1 MQRRQILAAG
11 LMLGATALPALAQ
24 GTTPTRIRGTIEAV
38 TGNMLTVRART
49 GDSVTI
55 KLNDPLTVQ
64 AVGKVDLATIGE
76 HSYVGVT
83 TRPGPNGSLIAV
95 EVHVFPEAMR
105 GAGEGS
111 RPWDLE
117 PGSLMTNGTVTGA
130 VTATAGR
137 ELTVQYKEGSKTVV
151 VPAQTP
157 IVTFMPAERADLK
170 PGVPVFVTAMEAAD
184 GTLSTG
190 RVMIGKAGVT
200 PPM

>member
-1 MQRRQILAAG
+1 LA
-11 LMLGATALPALAQ
+11 
-24 GTTPTRIRGTIEAV
+24 
-38 TGNMLTVRART
+38 N
-49 GDSVTI
+49 
-55 KLNDPLTVQ
+55 
-64 AVGKVDLATIGE
+64 IGE

-83 TRPGPNGSLIAV
+83 TRPGPNDSLIAV

-137 ELTVQYKEGSKTVV
+137 QLTVQYKEGSKIITV
-151 VPAQTP
+151 PSETP
-157 IVTFMPAERADLK
+157 IVTFVPAERADLK
-170 PGVPVFVTAMEAAD
+170 PGTPVFVIAMEAAD

-190 RVMIGKAGVT
+190 RVMVGKNGVA

>member
-1 MQRRQILAAG
+1 MLRRQVLTAA
-11 LMLGATALPALAQ
+11 LMLGLTALPAFAQ
-24 GTTPTRIRGTIEAV
+24 SGTPTRVRGTIEAV
-38 TGNMLTVRART
+38 TSDSLTVHART

-130 VTATAGR
+130 VTATDGR
-137 ELTVQYKEGSKTVV
+137 QLTVQYKEGSKTVV

-170 PGVPVFVTAMEAAD
+170 PGVPVFVIATQAAD
-184 GTLSTG
+184 GTLSSG
-190 RVMIGKAGVT
+190 RVMVGKNGVA